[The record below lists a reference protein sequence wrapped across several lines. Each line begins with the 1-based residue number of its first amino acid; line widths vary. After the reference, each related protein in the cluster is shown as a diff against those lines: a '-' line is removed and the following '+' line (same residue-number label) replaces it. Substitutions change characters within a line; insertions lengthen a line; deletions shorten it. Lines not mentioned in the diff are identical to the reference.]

1 MRAPIGIMWRVTG
14 VASAVRWAKVHDQR
28 FRPFYL
34 GSQRRD
40 ECVFSLHYKMFGFA
54 ILLDP
59 NGELHRVLLH
69 YPIVM
74 AALDGAVTQIIWQ
87 RAGKTSY
94 CASELAF
101 IQVQNFEGTL

>member
-40 ECVFSLHYKMFGFA
+40 ECVFSLHYKVFGFA

-59 NGELHRVLLH
+59 NGELHRVLLR
-69 YPIVM
+69 YSFAL
-74 AALDGAVTQIIWQ
+74 AALDGAATRIVRQ
-87 RAGKTSY
+87 RP
-94 CASELAF
+94 
-101 IQVQNFEGTL
+101 IDP